1 VAVVMLTL
9 GLWAVVSAPVAS
21 AHATLLA
28 STPPSGYLIPT
39 APTELT
45 LDFDEAVSIGATPV
59 TLSDTAGH
67 PVALGP
73 EALTLQGRRL
83 SAPITGAVPVGG
95 YRAQWQ
101 VTADDGDLITGVLTF
116 TVGAGPA
123 PGAVAGG
130 GSTLDTPV
138 VIVGRWVLFAALALA
153 LGGAVG
159 DLLARRVTRDVLA
172 RRVAGDASA
181 GGTAL
186 DRPPPLL
193 MVGGLAGVLA
203 VAGLAANQVGLDP
216 SRLLTNPPGQI
227 LAVELAGFTLT
238 TVLAFTTRTRPA
250 ATLGTLR
257 TWLRSVPPLLT
268 VTPLVAVV
276 AAEGLRAHPHASS
289 YVLGTV
295 LTVVHLLAAAVWIGS
310 LVQVLRVARAW
321 RGHRGPTRLLVYG
334 YARLALILVLVV
346 VASGTAEAVLVLPSP
361 AALLT
366 STYGR
371 ILLGKLAA
379 VGVALA
385 LALLARRR
393 LWQSVDHP
401 TLAPLGRVTRSEPLA
416 VATVLALTAVL
427 VSAAPPAAV
436 TATLPAP
443 PPPVGLV
450 VPAATLAGQ
459 VTVLAAASEARLVLR
474 LGVPGA
480 DAMGTDTA
488 GTDASGTSSS
498 QGPVP
503 DYQVGVELTVAGRS
517 PQAVPLQGCGP
528 GCFTAPADWQ
538 PGTNHLHLDINAA
551 PWHAG
556 VTDLDIPWP
565 PSSGTGQLA
574 AVVAA
579 MRSAGTMVEHE
590 AVTSDNDG
598 SPPATAYDLHLG
610 GDEFVATEPYA
621 TGGGDPVVLG
631 DTPGVT
637 HIRMFF
643 PQGYVLDVVAD
654 QDGRVVHEVAVTP
667 NHLITRTFD
676 YLAAPS

>member
-1 VAVVMLTL
+1 MAVTVLIL

-28 STPPSGYLIPT
+28 STPPSGYSVPT
-39 APTELT
+39 APTEIT

-59 TLSDTAGH
+59 TLSDTTGH

-83 SAPITGAVPVGG
+83 TAPVTGPLPQAS

-116 TVGAGPA
+116 TVGAGPT

-130 GSTLDTPV
+130 GSTLDGPV

-159 DLLARRVTRDVLA
+159 DLLARRVAGDVLA
-172 RRVAGDASA
+172 RGAAGDAQA
-181 GGTAL
+181 GGTVL
-186 DRPPPLL
+186 DRSPPLL
-193 MVGGLAGVLA
+193 VVGGVAGVVA
-203 VAGLAANQVGLDP
+203 VAGLAANQVGLDA
-216 SRLLTNPPGQI
+216 SRLLTSPPGRI

-238 TVLAFTTRTRPA
+238 TVLAVITRTRA
-250 ATLGTLR
+250 GATGIR
-257 TWLRSVPPLLT
+257 RNRSGWVPLLA
-268 VTPLVAVV
+268 VTPLAAVV
-276 AAEGLRAHPHASS
+276 AAEGVRAHPHASS
-289 YVLGTV
+289 PVLGTV

-346 VASGTAEAVLVLPSP
+346 VATGTAEAVLVLPSLT
-361 AALLT
+361 ALLT

-385 LALLARRR
+385 LAVLARRR
-393 LWQSVDHP
+393 LWRSVDRP
-401 TLAPLGRVTRSEPLA
+401 TLTPLGRVTRSEPLA

-450 VPAATLAGQ
+450 VPAGTLAGQ
-459 VTVLAAASEARLVLR
+459 VTVLAAASQARLVLR

-480 DAMGTDTA
+480 DAMGADTTDTR
-488 GTDASGTSSS
+488 SSRS
-498 QGPVP
+498 PVP
-503 DYQVGVELTVAGRS
+503 DYQVAADLTAAGRS
-517 PQAVPLQGCGP
+517 PQTVTLQGCGP

-538 PGTNHLHLDINAA
+538 PGTNHLHLDISAG

-556 VTDLDIPWP
+556 GTDLDVPWP
-565 PSSGTGQLA
+565 PSSGTDQLA

-579 MRSAGTMVEHE
+579 MRSAGPVTVDE
-590 AVTSDNDG
+590 AVTSDYDG

-610 GDEFVATEPYA
+610 GDEFVATEPYT
-621 TGGGDPVVLG
+621 TGGGTPVLLG
-631 DTPGVT
+631 DTPGLT
-637 HIRMFF
+637 HIRMSF
-643 PQGYVLDVVAD
+643 PQGYVLDLVAD
-654 QDGRVVHEVAVTP
+654 KDGRILHEVTVTP
-667 NHLITRTFD
+667 NHLIIRTFD
-676 YLAAPS
+676 YLPAPS